1 MFEQHI
7 KTSKINIVCVKRRER
22 KAPYNPYPNAVAVAR
37 GARLGRL
44 LKARGGIIDVIFITK
59 LPPVTTLCTNG
70 FVSEAQVFKVSILG
84 Q

>member
-1 MFEQHI
+1 MFEQHM

-22 KAPYNPYPNAVAVAR
+22 KAPYNPVAVAR